1 MGNIVISGTG
11 VFTPPNGLT
20 NEELV
25 AGYNAHV
32 DLWNE
37 EHKAEIAAGEMTAKE
52 HSSCAFIEKASGIK
66 NRNLMEASGLTEP
79 DRMYPYL
86 SDMAE
91 EKLAD
96 TPVQVK
102 MAHEAA
108 MKALSEAGLKGS
120 DIDLVI
126 ISASV
131 WERFVPSMAT
141 ELQALLGAKGF
152 AFDMAMACSS
162 ATFGMSTAHDALG
175 SGMAN
180 KALVVTAEYLSPLM
194 AYEDRDGHFIFGD
207 AAIAMILEREE
218 ESTSDSA
225 FRILDRKLF
234 TEFSTNIKAGFG
246 SRVLIE
252 RDRVADP
259 EQRFTQSGRVVFK
272 ELLPKV
278 IAHVESHLED
288 NDRSVED
295 FKRMWLHQAN
305 INMNLFA
312 SRKILGHEPSQEEA
326 PTILDSYANTAG
338 AGCMIAFNQH
348 KQDFKSGD
356 LGLICSFGASYS
368 IGSFIVEKL

>member
-11 VFTPPNGLT
+11 VFTPSQNLT

-32 DLWNE
+32 DLWNS
-37 EHKAEIAAGEMTAKE
+37 EHAEEIAAGEMTAKE
-52 HSSCAFIEKASGIK
+52 HSSEAFIEKASGIK
-66 NRNLMEASGLTEP
+66 NRYLMEASGLKEA

-86 SDMAE
+86 SDLAE
-91 EKLAD
+91 DELSK

-102 MAHEAA
+102 MALAAAKTALEEAN
-108 MKALSEAGLKGS
+108 LTGE

-141 ELQALLGAKGF
+141 ELQQILGAKGF
-152 AFDMAMACSS
+152 AFDMAMGCSS
-162 ATFGMSTAHDALG
+162 ATFGMSTACDALT

-207 AAIAMILEREE
+207 AAVAMVLEREE
-218 ESTSDSA
+218 EARSDAA
-225 FRILDRKLF
+225 FGILDRKLF
-234 TEFSTNIKAGFG
+234 TEFSTNILAGFG
-246 SRVLIE
+246 SRILIE
-252 RDRVADP
+252 RDRVSDP
-259 EQRFTQSGRVVFK
+259 EQRFSQNGRVVFK

-278 IAHVESHLED
+278 IDHVQTHLTE
-288 NDRSVED
+288 NDKTVSD

-312 SRKILGHEPSQEEA
+312 SRKILGHEPSQSEA
-326 PTILDSYANTAG
+326 PTILDQYANTAG
-338 AGCMIAFNQH
+338 AGCMIAFNNF
-348 KQDFKSGD
+348 KSDFKAGE

-368 IGSFIVEKL
+368 IGSFIVEKV

>member
-11 VFTPPNGLT
+11 VFTPPNNLT

-37 EHKAEIAAGEMTAKE
+37 EHAEEITSGEMTAKE

-66 NRNLMEASGLTEP
+66 NRYLMEASGLTEP

-91 EKLAD
+91 EKLAS

-102 MAHEAA
+102 MALEAA
-108 MKALSEAGLKGS
+108 MKALDEAGLKGS
-120 DIDLVI
+120 DLDLVI

-162 ATFGMSTAHDALG
+162 ATFGMSTAHDALA

-207 AAIAMILEREE
+207 AAIAMVLEREE
-218 ESTSDSA
+218 ESTSDNA

-252 RDRVADP
+252 REKVGDL
-259 EQRFTQSGRVVFK
+259 EQRFSQNGRVVFK

-278 IAHVESHLED
+278 IAHVESHLGE
-288 NDRSVED
+288 NEKTVED

-312 SRKILGHEPSQEEA
+312 SRKILGHEPSQDEA

-348 KQDFKSGD
+348 KQDFESGD

>member
-11 VFTPPNGLT
+11 VFTPPQNLT

-32 DLWNE
+32 DLWNT
-37 EHKAEIAAGEMTAKE
+37 EHAGEIAAGEMTAKE
-52 HSSCAFIEKASGIK
+52 PSSEAFIEKASGIK
-66 NRNLMEASGLTEP
+66 NRYLMEASGLKEP

-86 SDMAE
+86 SDLAE
-91 EKLAD
+91 EDLSS

-102 MAHEAA
+102 MALAAAQTALAEANV
-108 MKALSEAGLKGS
+108 EGR

-141 ELQALLGAKGF
+141 ELQKILGAKGF
-152 AFDMAMACSS
+152 AFDMAMGCSS
-162 ATFGMSTAHDALG
+162 ATFGMSTAQDALL

-180 KALVVTAEYLSPLM
+180 KALIVTAEYLSPLM

-207 AAIAMILEREE
+207 AAVAMVLEREE
-218 ESTSDSA
+218 ETASTSA
-225 FRILDRKLF
+225 FRIIDRKLF
-234 TEFSTNIKAGFG
+234 TEFSTNIQAGFG

-252 RDRVADP
+252 RDKIGDP
-259 EQRFTQSGRVVFK
+259 AQRFSQSGRVVFK

-278 IAHVESHLED
+278 IDHVERHMAS
-288 NDRSVED
+288 NGKSITD

-312 SRKILGHEPSQEEA
+312 SRKILGHEPSQKEA
-326 PTILDSYANTAG
+326 PTILDQYANTAG
-338 AGCMIAFNQH
+338 AGCMIAFNNY
-348 KQDFKSGD
+348 KNDFEKGD

-368 IGSFIVEKL
+368 IGSLIVEKV